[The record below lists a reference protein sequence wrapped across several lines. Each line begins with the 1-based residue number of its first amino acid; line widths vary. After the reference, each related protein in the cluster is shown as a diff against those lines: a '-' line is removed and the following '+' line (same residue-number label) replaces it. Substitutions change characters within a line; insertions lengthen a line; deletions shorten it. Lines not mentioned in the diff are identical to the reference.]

1 MKSQSLPL
9 AGLLGLALVGIG
21 CPSQDAL
28 RPSEDAG
35 RSPNATLLPSPRS
48 SIPTLVPRDAGYDGP
63 VGMPADSRGR
73 LVFRDAQAPEPTPL
87 APAKALEPERLVH
100 REMQG
105 LTLTAEWSWDGVP
118 SAPPGPEV
126 HAAGVKA
133 ARAVTRHL
141 WQIELLEAGR
151 LRVVFDAP
159 SFALTKYTELRS
171 RSDLFGHIL
180 VWPNSESYRI
190 IPSGALRALLDERRV
205 DVSPLTTGQ
214 AEKEQAGRP
223 SFGFPTRT
231 VVVATPWG
239 KVDLVQART
248 VNAGSGGPLLC
259 RLLLE
264 LVGARPDSPACE
276 DGKVPVRASYTWK
289 DGGKVEFEVS
299 SLLIRSD
306 FQSSMFVIPPA
317 RSTFTDVGLPPNATG
332 IFLTREQMA
341 AFRSRVA
348 DLPDPRTDPES
359 NGAPGEGF
367 VAVNRTDALRFLVLD
382 GVPVAWVPAHGEQYV
397 IGSRAGKYTAQWRSF
412 LGMSVDDPFEVLVP
426 ARFALGE
433 QPDAGAAGAAGARP

>member
-1 MKSQSLPL
+1 M
-9 AGLLGLALVGIG
+9 
-21 CPSQDAL
+21 
-28 RPSEDAG
+28 
-35 RSPNATLLPSPRS
+35 
-48 SIPTLVPRDAGYDGP
+48 
-63 VGMPADSRGR
+63 
-73 LVFRDAQAPEPTPL
+73 
-87 APAKALEPERLVH
+87 H

-118 SAPPGPEV
+118 SSPPGPEV

-133 ARAVTRHL
+133 ARAATRHL
-141 WQIELLEAGR
+141 WQIELLETGR

-159 SFALTKYTELRS
+159 SFVVTKYTELRS
-171 RSDLFGHIL
+171 RSDMYGHIL

-205 DVSPLTTGQ
+205 DVSPLMAGT
-214 AEKEQAGRP
+214 AAKEQVGRP

-239 KVDLVQART
+239 KVELVQART
-248 VNAGSGGPLLC
+248 TNAGSGGALLC

-264 LVGARPDSPACE
+264 LVGTRPDSPVCE

-289 DGGKVEFEVS
+289 DGGKVDFEVS
-299 SLLIRSD
+299 SLLIRPD
-306 FQSSMFVIPPA
+306 FQSSMFLIPPA

-341 AFRSRVA
+341 AFRSRAA
-348 DLPDPRTDPES
+348 DLPTLRTDPEAK
-359 NGAPGEGF
+359 GAPGEGF
-367 VAVNRTDALRFLVLD
+367 VAVNRTDALRFLLLD

-397 IGSRAGKYTAQWRSF
+397 IGSRVGKYTAQWRSF

-433 QPDAGAAGAAGARP
+433 EPDAGAAGAGP